1 MSRSLERDKKIRSVA
16 NVVYQIFV
24 SAWGDLGR
32 VAARLD
38 HVLAVGADAVYL
50 TPIFDAPSPHK
61 YDSRDYE
68 TVDAGFGGAAAFDA
82 LVAAARARSLGL
94 ILDGVFNHV
103 GADHVWARHHPE
115 WLSGSDWRGF
125 PSLRELD
132 TANPAVRAACCAVI
146 DAWTRRGATGWRLD
160 TANDLGP
167 AFAGE
172 LANAARLAGADDG
185 TIGEVMAY
193 AAGFVGPG
201 GLDGVMNYWLRAV
214 AIALASAAA
223 PAAQLQAALDRL
235 AAEMDPS
242 HLLRSWSLVGSHDM
256 PRLATVL
263 DGDAARITQA
273 LALAFAYPGTP
284 MLYYGDEIGMFGG
297 ADPDNRRDMIWDESR
312 WDRARLARVQSLCSL
327 RKVEPALQRG
337 RYVPLPQ
344 PGLDVL
350 AFARVT
356 ERPGDTLIFVA
367 NAQPR
372 AVNATLFLP
381 LPWLFDALPLVDLLE
396 PTMPPRHMI
405 SGTLTLTLPSHA
417 ALLLKPLDD
426 HPGGYRFFK
435 RVLDFPP

>member
-1 MSRSLERDKKIRSVA
+1 MA

-24 SAWGDLGR
+24 AAWGDLTR
-32 VAARLD
+32 IAARLD
-38 HVLAVGADAVYL
+38 HVVAVGADTIYL
-50 TPIFDAPSPHK
+50 TPIFTAPSLHK
-61 YDSRDYE
+61 YDSLDYDS
-68 TVDAGFGGAAAFDA
+68 VDPGFGGAAAFEA
-82 LVAAARARSLGL
+82 LVAAARARGLGL
-94 ILDGVFNHV
+94 VLDGVFNHV
-103 GADHVWARHHPE
+103 GAGHVWARAHPE

-132 TANPAVRAACCAVI
+132 TRNPEVRAACCAVI

-172 LANAARLAGADDG
+172 LANAARLAGASDG

-193 AAGFVGPG
+193 AAGFVAPG

-214 AIALASAAA
+214 AIALASASA

-235 AAEMDPS
+235 AAEMDGPK
-242 HLLRSWSLVGSHDM
+242 LQRSWALVGSHDM

-263 DGDAARITQA
+263 DGNDARITQA

-284 MLYYGDEIGMFGG
+284 MLYYGDEIGMLGG
-297 ADPDNRRDMIWDESR
+297 ADPDNRRDMIWDDR
-312 WDRARLARVQSLCSL
+312 HWDRARLARVAALCTL
-327 RKVEPALQRG
+327 RKSEPGLMRG

-344 PGLDVL
+344 PGLDVV

-356 ERPGDTLIFVA
+356 ERPADTLIFVA
-367 NAQPR
+367 NASARPLP
-372 AVNATLFLP
+372 ATLFLP
-381 LPWLFDALPLVDLLE
+381 LPWLFDALPLLDLLD
-396 PTMPPRHMI
+396 PNSPPPKMA
-405 SGTLTLTLPSHA
+405 SGTLTLTLPPHA
-417 ALLLKPLDD
+417 ALLFKPCDD

-435 RVLDFPP
+435 PVLDFRP